1 MALRPS
7 ELRHVRSPFSRR
19 VRDLFGITVVALA
32 FSGNAS
38 AATCVTHAEA
48 CQTLVIQ
55 ATGPLRVYVQALS
68 CIAAS
73 GLSWDVRVT
82 DGSDS
87 VRVPTESSPTLVP
100 GRQISVPH
108 AGRWWLDV
116 RLSNSDPDARCVQG
130 ESTSGRV
137 TVKGVSNPT
146 PAPRTPGP
154 ASGRQQ
160 APTSA
165 ASAGPDRKA
174 AVLTAQS
181 SGAAEPSPSAITALN
196 PATLVPPSGGDDS
209 LPQTPAG
216 SGGGSPLVVLILFA
230 FGVAGVELAAFA
242 IRREIRLR
250 KQ

>member
-1 MALRPS
+1 
-7 ELRHVRSPFSRR
+7 VRSPFGRR
-19 VRDLFGITVVALA
+19 VRDLFGITIVALA
-32 FSGNAS
+32 VSGNAS
-38 AATCVTHAEA
+38 AATCVTHAEV

-100 GRQISVPH
+100 GRQVGLPH

-116 RLSNSDPDARCVQG
+116 RLSNTDPDARCVQG
-130 ESTSGRV
+130 ESTSDRV
-137 TVKGVSNPT
+137 TVKGVSTNPT
-146 PAPRTPGP
+146 PAAQTPRP

-160 APTSA
+160 SPPPEP
-165 ASAGPDRKA
+165 GRKA

-181 SGAAEPSPSAITALN
+181 SSVPEPSPSAITALN
-196 PATLVPPSGGDDS
+196 PATLVPPSEGDDS

-242 IRREIRLR
+242 IRRELR
-250 KQ
+250 FRRQ

>member
-1 MALRPS
+1 M
-7 ELRHVRSPFSRR
+7 
-19 VRDLFGITVVALA
+19 
-32 FSGNAS
+32 
-38 AATCVTHAEA
+38 
-48 CQTLVIQ
+48 
-55 ATGPLRVYVQALS
+55 
-68 CIAAS
+68 
-73 GLSWDVRVT
+73 
-82 DGSDS
+82 
-87 VRVPTESSPTLVP
+87 P
-100 GRQISVPH
+100 GRQVGLPH

-137 TVKGVSNPT
+137 TVKDVSNPT
-146 PAPRTPGP
+146 PAPQTPRP

-165 ASAGPDRKA
+165 ASAGPGRKA

-181 SGAAEPSPSAITALN
+181 SGAPEPSPSAITALN

-216 SGGGSPLVVLILFA
+216 SGGGSPMVVLILFA

>member
-1 MALRPS
+1 MVRNCYSDGNLEFSFGFQKSERKGGSRQSCSPAVGLCGYQPS
-7 ELRHVRSPFSRR
+7 
-19 VRDLFGITVVALA
+19 
-32 FSGNAS
+32 
-38 AATCVTHAEA
+38 THER
-48 CQTLVIQ
+48 L
-55 ATGPLRVYVQALS
+55 L
-68 CIAAS
+68 
-73 GLSWDVRVT
+73 VRVT

-137 TVKGVSNPT
+137 TVKGVSTNPT

-165 ASAGPDRKA
+165 ASAGPGRKA
-174 AVLTAQS
+174 AVLTAQG

-196 PATLVPPSGGDDS
+196 PATLVPPSGV
-209 LPQTPAG
+209 T
-216 SGGGSPLVVLILFA
+216 
-230 FGVAGVELAAFA
+230 
-242 IRREIRLR
+242 IRCR
-250 KQ
+250 KHPPDRAEAPRWLS

>member
-1 MALRPS
+1 MP
-7 ELRHVRSPFSRR
+7 SPFGRR

-130 ESTSGRV
+130 DSRSDRV
-137 TVKGVSNPT
+137 TVRGVSTNPT
-146 PAPRTPGP
+146 PAPQTPRP
-154 ASGRQQ
+154 ASGRQE
-160 APTSA
+160 ALTSA
-165 ASAGPDRKA
+165 ASAGPGRKA